1 MRNLL
6 TTALAVAA
14 LAAGITFATASPAV
28 AQVNDAADCAQRF
41 GFAQNPVPVAKTADG
56 QQVLASVRWGYTTGL
71 CYLILDDAAVQ
82 TLRANPPTQIPQ
94 ATTSADR
101 AAANRCH
108 NAHRPAHG
116 FAQNPVPVAK
126 TADGQQ
132 VLASVRWGYTTGLCY
147 LTLDDAAVQTLRAG
161 SQTAPATNPLA
172 IPANP
177 PSRISAGTFHFCYL
191 RPDHVAVCPNANRFH
206 GQALTGAPDGQ
217 FAAISSGYRHS
228 CGLRNDGTVACWG
241 DDQFGPY
248 LAPGGQFVEVSAG
261 SSYSCGLRSSGTI
274 ECWGHRN
281 DRRDPIP
288 ANDVRLQAPA
298 GQFAAVSASGA
309 FACGLRTDR
318 TVSCWGNN
326 DHGRA
331 SPPRDRFIAIATGS
345 QHACGI
351 QVDGTLKC
359 WGATGPAW
367 GESDPP
373 DGRFTAI
380 AIGSNHSCGLRA
392 NGTIECWG
400 ANQYGKAN
408 SPAGQFTE
416 VAAGGSTSCGLRP
429 DQTAVCWGAI
439 KRPFTGTVDVHVFY
453 CASQSAAYSNADL
466 QRETNALNDSVGT
479 FFESQSSGLIDL
491 NFVPGGVVSPNI
503 EWDQHTVGD
512 LFDGTLYGEPCETEI
527 DKLGHYPQLLILVD
541 LAPGSLDAFA
551 SIEGETVLAHSAT
564 LEARYSSSCSQLS
577 PTTRVR
583 DLDTSSTCSVYQR
596 YYYAVGHEIGHTV
609 FDLEHDLDCSIMSYL
624 CVDDSRL
631 GCTHLLY
638 LGWPHKDQCE
648 QDQMLRE
655 VAGKSYTSIQ
665 VGDRYY
671 CGLRTDQTV
680 NCWGVNNYGQTNAP
694 SGTFTSLSVHY
705 HHACGLRTDGTIA
718 CWGRNNHGQT
728 NAPSGTFTSLSV
740 HYHHACG
747 LRTDGTIACWGRNNH
762 GQTNAPSGTFT
773 SVQTWRAHSCGV
785 RTSGVTECWGD
796 STIGKAKDYSPGGQF
811 TAVSAGRIH
820 WCGLTD
826 DQTIVCDGFFNSPAT
841 RPPAGNFIAVEAKW
855 DFSCGLKADQTL
867 LCWGDGAAEQFDPPS
882 GKFTAISFAGYHAC
896 GLRTDQTIAC
906 WFHHADYQR
915 VAPQLGQANPPAGK
929 FTAVSSGH
937 LHSCGLRADQTI
949 ACWGYDV
956 YGQASPPAGKF
967 TAVSAGG
974 SSSCGLHTDQTIVCW
989 GSNDAGHNNS
999 PSGRFRAVSTS
1010 VSHACGLRTDQTI
1023 VCWGQSGSGQT
1034 DAPSGQFIAVAT
1046 GGQHSCGIRANR
1058 TTVTCWGTVPE

>member
-1 MRNLL
+1 MRHLLL
-6 TTALAVAA
+6 TTLAVAA
-14 LAAGITFATASPAV
+14 LAAGIAFATASPAV
-28 AQVNDAADCAQRF
+28 AQVNDAADCAERF

-56 QQVLASVRWGYTTGL
+56 QHVLASVRWGYTTGL

-82 TLRANPPTQIPQ
+82 TLRANPPSQIPQ

-126 TADGQQ
+126 TADGQH

-147 LTLDDAAVQTLRAG
+147 LILDDAAVQTLQAN

-206 GQALTGAPDGQ
+206 GQAMTGAPDGQ

-248 LAPGGQFVEVSAG
+248 LAPGGQFVDVSAG

-274 ECWGHRN
+274 ECWGHQN
-281 DRRDPIP
+281 DNRDPIA

-326 DHGRA
+326 DYGRTN
-331 SPPRDRFIAIATGS
+331 PPSDRFTAIATGS

-359 WGATGPAW
+359 WGVTGPAW

-380 AIGSNHSCGLRA
+380 AIGNDHSCGLRA
-392 NGTIECWG
+392 NGTIQCWG
-400 ANQYGKAN
+400 ANSHGQAN
-408 SPAGQFTE
+408 APAGQFTE
-416 VAAGGSTSCGLRP
+416 VAAGGHTSCGLRP
-429 DQTAVCWGAI
+429 DQTGVCWGSI

-466 QRETNALNDSVGT
+466 QREINALNDSVGT
-479 FFESQSSGLIDL
+479 LFESQSSGLIAL

-503 EWDQHTVGD
+503 QWDQHTVGD
-512 LFDGTLYGEPCETEI
+512 LVDGTIYGEPCETEI
-527 DKLGHYPQLLILVD
+527 DRLGHYPQLLILVD
-541 LAPGSLDAFA
+541 LAPGSPSAFA
-551 SIEGETVLAHSAT
+551 RIEGETGLAYSAT
-564 LEARYSSSCSQLS
+564 LEAKYSSSCSQLS
-577 PTTRVR
+577 PTMRVR
-583 DLDTSSTCSVYQR
+583 DLDTSSSCSVYQS

-624 CVDDSRL
+624 CIDDSRL

-638 LGWPHKDQCE
+638 LGWPHEDQCE

-665 VGDRYY
+665 AGLHYY
-671 CGLRTDQTV
+671 CGLRTDHTV
-680 NCWGVNNYGQTNAP
+680 NCWGANNYGQTNAP

-705 HHACGLRTDGTIA
+705 HHACGLRTG
-718 CWGRNNHGQT
+718 
-728 NAPSGTFTSLSV
+728 
-740 HYHHACG
+740 
-747 LRTDGTIACWGRNNH
+747 GTIACWGRNNH

-773 SVQTWRAHSCGV
+773 SVQTWRAHSCGLRV
-785 RTSGVTECWGD
+785 SGVTECWGD
-796 STIGKAKDYSPGGQF
+796 STIGKVKNYSPSGQF
-811 TAVSAGRIH
+811 TVVAAGRVH
-820 WCGLTD
+820 WCGLRD
-826 DQTIVCDGFFNSPAT
+826 DQTIVCDGFHNSPAT
-841 RPPAGNFIAVEAKW
+841 RPPGGSFIAVESHHE
-855 DFSCGLKADQTL
+855 FSCGLKADQTI
-867 LCWGDGAAEQFDPPS
+867 LCWGKGTTEQSDPPS
-882 GKFTAISFAGYHAC
+882 GQFSAVSFGGFHAC

-906 WFHHADYQR
+906 WFHHPDYRSPGQQR
-915 VAPQLGQANPPAGK
+915 GQADAPSGR
-929 FTAVSSGH
+929 FTAISAGS
-937 LHSCGLRADQTI
+937 LHTCGLRTDQTI
-949 ACWGYDV
+949 ACWGYNAS
-956 YGQASPPAGKF
+956 GQANPPTGQFAL
-967 TAVSAGG
+967 VSAGG
-974 SSSCGLHTDQTIVCW
+974 HGSCGLRTDQTIICW
-989 GSNDAGHNNS
+989 GDDSTGHNES
-999 PSGRFRAVSTS
+999 PSGRFRAVATS
-1010 VSHACGLRTDQTI
+1010 GFHACGLRTDQTI
-1023 VCWGQSGSGQT
+1023 VCWGQNASGE
-1034 DAPSGQFIAVAT
+1034 AEPPSGQFIAVAT